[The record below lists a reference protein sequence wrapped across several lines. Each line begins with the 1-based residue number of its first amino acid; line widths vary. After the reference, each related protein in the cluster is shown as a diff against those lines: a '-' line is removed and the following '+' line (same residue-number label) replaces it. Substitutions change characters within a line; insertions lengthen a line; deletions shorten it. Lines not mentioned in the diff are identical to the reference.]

1 MASLQ
6 KVVNVSIDRGKRKL
20 TFDPPEEIQ
29 LGAGEWIQWAFKDLL
44 DSERGF
50 ISFAPPL
57 PRLGPFHSMRTFD
70 HSYVFGKGNKGSAG
84 TFAYTAMVL
93 DGDDPNP
100 VATGTATIVS
110 TALVPSAAPEIVVT
124 YHPGDPKNPADPPR
138 LEISPDPIALNT
150 GDTVTWRFVGLPEDA
165 FACFKFHPGD
175 AGLNPALGPFVAFG
189 ASGDS
194 SRGIEAR
201 GTGFVEALVDPPKQF
216 SYELELR
223 NRKGECLAV
232 HDPVIDNLG
241 PPPTNP

>member
-1 MASLQ
+1 MANLE
-6 KVVNVSIDRGKRKL
+6 KVVNVYIDRDQGKL
-20 TFDPPEEIQ
+20 TIDTPEVQ
-29 LGAGEWIQWAFKDLL
+29 LGNGEWIQWAFKDLQT
-44 DSERGF
+44 SERGF

-57 PRLGPFHSMRTFD
+57 PRLGPFHSLRTFD
-70 HSYVFGKGNKGSAG
+70 HSYFFGKGNKGSAG
-84 TFAYTAMVL
+84 TFGYTAMVL
-93 DGDDPNP
+93 DAKDPNP
-100 VATGTATIVS
+100 VATGTATIVN
-110 TALVPSAAPEIVVT
+110 TVTVPSADPEIVVI
-124 YHPGDPKNPADPPR
+124 YHPGDPPR
-138 LEISPDPIALNT
+138 LEVSPDPIALNT

-165 FACFKFHPGD
+165 FACFQFNPGE

-201 GTGFVEALVDPPKQF
+201 GTGFAEALAHPPKQF

-223 NRKGECLAV
+223 CRDGKCLAV